1 MYPMIAA
8 AAAALGGCLVGGA
21 IGSSEKNIKE
31 ASYDKLFEILEEEAA
46 INDAKKPTEILL
58 SRISMDNRTHELM
71 SDLLSDENIPSLR
84 VLEVVIPYLKDRP
97 NNWSIYNAS
106 MNENLEFLEVL
117 AQGIVDSVSPEKG
130 RRYLQNVAHQIG
142 VSLKQLEDKR

>member
-1 MYPMIAA
+1 MYPVLAA
-8 AAAALGGCLVGGA
+8 AAAALGGCLIGGA
-21 IGSSEKNIKE
+21 IGSSEKNIRE
-31 ASYDKLFEILEEEAA
+31 AAYGKLFEILEEEAA
-46 INDAKKPTEILL
+46 INDTKNPTEILL
-58 SRISMDNRTHELM
+58 SRISMDSKTHELM

-84 VLEVVIPYLKDRP
+84 FLEVVIPYLKDRP

-106 MNENLEFLEVL
+106 MNEKLEFLEVL
-117 AQGIVDSVSPEKG
+117 AQGIVDSVSPERG